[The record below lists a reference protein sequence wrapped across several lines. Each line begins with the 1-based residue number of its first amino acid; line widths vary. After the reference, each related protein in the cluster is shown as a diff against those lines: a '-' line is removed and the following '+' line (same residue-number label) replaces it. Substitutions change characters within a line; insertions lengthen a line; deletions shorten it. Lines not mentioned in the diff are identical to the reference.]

1 MTVAAASRR
10 SLRLAVAVPS
20 RSGTLLFPLGGCAP
34 AMVAVG
40 AAHVAIIAGDPR
52 TTGTQLDDQT
62 IEFKITTE
70 AGSRYANDV
79 HLNVT
84 SYNGIV
90 LLTGEAP
97 STVVQDEITKLAK
110 STDKVRIVH
119 NEMVIGPVTDLGART
134 NDTFITSKVKT
145 RLLEDDQVKGIYVK
159 VVTERSVVYL
169 MGIVPRTLGD
179 AAAQTAAT
187 TEGVAKVVKLF
198 EYTT

>member
-1 MTVAAASRR
+1 MTVAAASWR
-10 SLRLAVAVPS
+10 SLRLVSCAFAA
-20 RSGTLLFPLGGCAP
+20 GALLFPLSGCAP
-34 AMVAVG
+34 AIVAVG

-62 IEFKITTE
+62 IEFKLATE

-84 SYNGIV
+84 SYNGVV

-110 STDKVRIVH
+110 STDKVRVVY

-169 MGIVPRTLGD
+169 MGLVPRTLGD

>member
-1 MTVAAASRR
+1 MSFPHAPACPSLAAFG
-10 SLRLAVAVPS
+10 LAFLCTAVP
-20 RSGTLLFPLGGCAP
+20 LIDGCAP

-52 TTGTQLDDQT
+52 STGTQLDDT
-62 IEFKITTE
+62 SIEFKVTTE

-84 SYNGIV
+84 SYNGVV
-90 LLTGEAP
+90 LLSGEAP
-97 STVVQDEITKLAK
+97 STVVQDEITQLAK

-134 NDTFITSKVKT
+134 NDTYITSKVKT
-145 RLLEDDQVKGIYVK
+145 RLLEDEQVKAIYVK

-169 MGIVPRTLGD
+169 MGIVPRTEGGV
-179 AAAQTAAT
+179 AAQTAAT
-187 TEGVAKVVKLF
+187 TEGVARVVKIF
-198 EYTT
+198 EYKG

>member
-1 MTVAAASRR
+1 MKAIAAGRAFRVATGAAA
-10 SLRLAVAVPS
+10 LAA
-20 RSGTLLFPLGGCAP
+20 LLPALQGCAP
-34 AMVAVG
+34 AAIAVG
-40 AAHVAIIAGDPR
+40 AAQVAVIAGDPR

-62 IEFKITTE
+62 IEFKVTTE

-84 SYNGIV
+84 SYNGTV

-97 STVVQDEITKLAK
+97 STVIQDEITNLAK
-110 STDKVRIVH
+110 AQDKVRIVH

-145 RLLEDDQVKGIYVK
+145 RLLEDDKFKAIYVK

-169 MGIVPRTLGD
+169 MGIVPRSLGD

-187 TEGVAKVVKLF
+187 TEGVARVVKIF
-198 EYTT
+198 EYAG

>member
-1 MTVAAASRR
+1 MTPPRAPARPAAFG
-10 SLRLAVAVPS
+10 LALLCAAVP
-20 RSGTLLFPLGGCAP
+20 LIDGCAP

-52 TTGTQLDDQT
+52 STGTQLDDT
-62 IEFKITTE
+62 SIEFKVSTE

-84 SYNGIV
+84 SYNGVV

-97 STVVQDEITKLAK
+97 STVVQDEITQLAK
-110 STDKVRIVH
+110 STDKVRTVH

-134 NDTFITSKVKT
+134 NDTYITSKVKT
-145 RLLEDDQVKGIYVK
+145 RLLEDDQFKAIYVK

-169 MGIVPRTLGD
+169 MGIVPRAEGA
-179 AAAQTAAT
+179 AAAQTTAT
-187 TEGVAKVVKLF
+187 TEGVAKVVKIF
-198 EYTT
+198 EYKG